1 MLTTFHHITGLITI
15 YGEWI
20 SLFIVQVSS
29 ALHTD
34 LPAQMVRWKN
44 TVSKSSKRCRRG
56 RRNRRG
62 SSSNCVVAVE
72 VSSQIMYLYNFV
84 LSKPSSFQTIYFPDC
99 WRPFWKHHVWTTAG
113 DKSKIFSSWTKLI
126 EEVCCK
132 GSWAWTCTT
141 SMTAVKALSKGKLML
156 RFVMPC
162 TAHLYVLLNMSEA
175 EDRPCTVAVD
185 IMKASSLAISYVP
198 PTRNTRWW
206 WDVPGCGSKRSPCF
220 KISLLAPDIFGSWEY
235 TRWAP
240 NQYGTSLKLINWPL
254 TATRETIWNQWIS
267 QVTTD
272 SLLSQICSSCPHLAL
287 LDISFS
293 RAVTDVGIEK
303 VDYN

>member
-1 MLTTFHHITGLITI
+1 MLTTFHHITGLFTI

-44 TVSKSSKRCRRG
+44 TVSKSSRRC
-56 RRNRRG
+56 RRG
-62 SSSNCVVAVE
+62 SSSNCIVEVE
-72 VSSQIMYLYNFV
+72 VSSQMMYLYNFV
-84 LSKPSSFQTIYFPDC
+84 FSKPSSFQTIYFPDC

-126 EEVCCK
+126 EEVCSK

-162 TAHLYVLLNMSEA
+162 TAHLYAPLNMSEA

-185 IMKASSLAISYVP
+185 MMKASSLAISYLQHG
-198 PTRNTRWW
+198 TL
-206 WDVPGCGSKRSPCF
+206 GG
-220 KISLLAPDIFGSWEY
+220 G
-235 TRWAP
+235 
-240 NQYGTSLKLINWPL
+240 GTSPAVEARGVPASRSHCSLRTSSAVENTHGEHPINM
-254 TATRETIWNQWIS
+254 E
-267 QVTTD
+267 
-272 SLLSQICSSCPHLAL
+272 LL
-287 LDISFS
+287 
-293 RAVTDVGIEK
+293 
-303 VDYN
+303 